1 MKPQL
6 SALQKQM
13 QCKIPKAAL
22 KLTTLPQAPEIQLAL
37 IDGAYPQ
44 ADLSQ
49 EQVEDLMDSPPYW
62 AFCWAS
68 GQVMARYLLDNA
80 SLVKGKTIVDFGC
93 GSGVVA
99 IAAALAGAT
108 RSIGLDI
115 DLNALD
121 ASRLNA
127 ELNNVEVEL
136 SECIEALKID
146 KSKAILIIADVFYD
160 ADNIVLLKEF
170 IHDYADVI
178 IADSRIKPEALSG
191 VNQVARITSRT
202 VPDLAEAIDFN
213 SVGVYRLALKK
224 MEDWIQNWKT
234 RI

>member
-22 KLTTLPQAPEIQLAL
+22 KYTTLPQAPEIQLAL

-68 GQVMARYLLDNA
+68 DQVMARYLLGQP
-80 SLVKGKTIVDFGC
+80 SLVKGKTVIDFGC
-93 GSGVVA
+93 GSAVVA
-99 IAAALAGAT
+99 IAAALAGAK

-115 DLNALD
+115 DVNALA

-127 ELNNVEVEL
+127 ELNNVEIEL
-136 SECIEALKID
+136 SDCIEPLKID
-146 KSKAILIIADVFYD
+146 KSKAILIIADVYYD
-160 ADNIVLLKEF
+160 ADNIVLLNEF
-170 IHDYADVI
+170 INDYADVI
-178 IADSRIKPEALSG
+178 IADSRIKPEALAG
-191 VNQVARITSRT
+191 VTEVARITSCT
-202 VPDLAEAIDFN
+202 VPDLAEASDFN
-213 SVGVYRLALKK
+213 SVGVYRL
-224 MEDWIQNWKT
+224 T
-234 RI
+234 